1 MKGDDKM
8 ISEKTFLSLIEDLRN
23 ARGTVAFGHVFA
35 RFVGNLLIEV
45 GGDFVD
51 FDDCLEVID
60 NERKLYELDTIV
72 RDALLNAIC
81 KTICY
86 K

>member
-1 MKGDDKM
+1 M

-35 RFVGNLLIEV
+35 NFVVKLLIEV
-45 GGDFVD
+45 GGDMVD

-60 NERKLYELDTIV
+60 NKKKLYELDTIV
-72 RDALLNAIC
+72 RDALLTAIC
-81 KTICY
+81 KAICCE
-86 K
+86 